1 MSTPVFFLRFLRA
14 TARCPLLLALTALAA
29 GAAELS
35 TADAHVRGKLG
46 RDCPVI
52 YLWPEG
58 KVPDEPRAIPAEGLQ
73 PSKNTPDILMIQNV
87 TRPSMTIIAPP
98 REKSTGVALLV
109 GPGGGY
115 GGLAYRD
122 VLALA
127 DVLNPQGIAVVLLK
141 YRVPKRQQGF
151 PMHHQPLQ
159 DAQRALGILRSR
171 GAEWGIA
178 PDKIGIAG
186 VSAGGHLAAALSNHH
201 ARRIYPRVD
210 EHDDAGCRPDFA
222 VLMCPAYLTDPIDSR
237 TPDPKLNYPEI
248 SPAKVPPTFIT
259 ITMPDRFVTGV
270 TEYALALMRAKVNAE
285 VHVYPTGG
293 HSTGVAREW
302 LVAWT
307 AECVRWLGDLGLLGA
322 KPKPVA
328 ATFKAK
334 HLPDTPAPAGLTDG
348 DWKLRQVA
356 GREVPVIPLWPNGVG
371 PDEPAAVREA
381 GADREVVA
389 AKSRGGVALNI
400 TQVTR
405 PTLTVFAPSVGRGN
419 GQAVIVLPGG
429 AYSGLAAE
437 HEGVAVAEWLN
448 AQGITAFVLKYRV
461 PARAGFA
468 RHHHAAQDAQRAVRL
483 VRSRAAEWGVNPQQI
498 GALGFSAGGHAVT
511 LLATGH
517 ASAAYPAADAIDA
530 VSARP
535 DFVLPI
541 YPAYLTEPADSDH
554 VAEDLKSGLKRGG
567 TPPFFFAI
575 ARDDRFARGLLNF
588 FLEVRGAQIPSEMHV
603 YHAGG
608 HGGGL
613 DPGSYPASEW
623 IKPAARWL
631 AERRN
636 E

>member
-1 MSTPVFFLRFLRA
+1 MAKPVLPFPLLRVVAL
-14 TARCPLLLALTALAA
+14 CPFLLLAATAV

-35 TADAHVRGKLG
+35 LADAHVREKLG

-58 KVPDEPRAIPAEGLQ
+58 QAPDEPRAIPAEGLQ
-73 PSKNTPDILMIQNV
+73 PSRNTPDILMIQNV
-87 TRPSMTIIAPP
+87 TRPSLTIIAPP
-98 REKSTGVALLV
+98 REKSTGVAIVV

-127 DVLNPQGIAVVLLK
+127 EVLNPQGIAVVLLK
-141 YRVPKRQQGF
+141 YRVPKRHEGF
-151 PMHHQPLQ
+151 AMHHQPLQ
-159 DAQRALGILRSR
+159 DAQRALGILRAR

-210 EHDDAGCRPDFA
+210 AHDEVSCRPDFA

-237 TPDPKLNYPEI
+237 TPDPKLNYAGI
-248 SPAKVPPTFIT
+248 SAATVPPTFIT

-270 TEYALALMRAKVNAE
+270 TEYALALTRAKVNVE
-285 VHVYPTGG
+285 LHVYPSGG

-302 LVAWT
+302 LGAWT
-307 AECVRWLGDLGLLGA
+307 AECVRWLGDLGLLGPRA
-322 KPKPVA
+322 RPVA

-334 HLPDTPAPAGLTDG
+334 QLPEIPAPAGLTEG
-348 DWKLRQVA
+348 DWRMRQIA
-356 GREVPVIPLWPNGVG
+356 GREVPVLPLWPNGVG
-371 PDEPAAVREA
+371 PDEPAAA
-381 GADREVVA
+381 GAAPAEREVVA

-405 PTLTVFAPSVGRGN
+405 PTLTVFAPPAGRAN

-429 AYSGLAAE
+429 GYSGLAAE
-437 HEGVAVAEWLN
+437 HEGMAVAEWLN
-448 AQGITAFVLKYRV
+448 GQGITAFVLKYRV
-461 PARAGFA
+461 PSRAGYA
-468 RHHHAAQDAQRAVRL
+468 RHHHAVQDAQRAVRV
-483 VRSRAAEWGVNPQQI
+483 VRARAAEWRLDPHRI

-511 LLATGH
+511 ALATGH
-517 ASAAYPAADAIDA
+517 ATAAYPAVDAIDR

-541 YPAYLTEPADSDH
+541 YPAYLTEPTDSDR
-554 VAEDLKSGLKRGG
+554 VVDELKAGLKRDA

-588 FLEVRGAQIPSEMHV
+588 YLEVRAAQVPSEMHV

-608 HGGGL
+608 HGGGI
-613 DPGSYPASEW
+613 DPGSYPTSEW
-623 IKPAARWL
+623 VKAAARWL
-631 AERRN
+631 AERRA